1 MTSVQACQQAL
12 GVLPPRLRQEAL
24 ALPQEALARAE
35 EFRLRAGWPMSVVL
49 GERERFLNG
58 PPVEGGDLER
68 LVEIASQ
75 ASLHAV
81 LDQLRRGYLTVAGGH
96 RLGLCGTA
104 VLQGGGIHALRGFS
118 SANLRVARQVE
129 GAAAPV

>member
-58 PPVEGGDLER
+58 PPVEGGERERRVTLPEAVRARAADLLNGKE
-68 LVEIASQ
+68 
-75 ASLHAV
+75 
-81 LDQLRRGYLTVAGGH
+81 
-96 RLGLCGTA
+96 
-104 VLQGGGIHALRGFS
+104 
-118 SANLRVARQVE
+118 NAR
-129 GAAAPV
+129 

>member
-24 ALPQEALARAE
+24 ALPQEDQARAE

-58 PPVEGGDLER
+58 PPVEGGELER

-96 RLGLCGTA
+96 RLD
-104 VLQGGGIHALRGFS
+104 
-118 SANLRVARQVE
+118 
-129 GAAAPV
+129 